1 MEGRYDQIIFHGYWR
16 QGTNNLLSSRKWKW
30 KMDIYGKVLFSVSN
44 YLDRWISFSMILGEK
59 LERDK
64 NLEKKRKFSREKEK
78 SQKNEFF

>member
-1 MEGRYDQIIFHGYWR
+1 
-16 QGTNNLLSSRKWKW
+16 
-30 KMDIYGKVLFSVSN
+30 MDIYGKVLFSVSN